1 MNKWVIVGIIFFVLI
16 VGVVGVYIW
25 QNKNVQNENLNSLNN
40 QEVSYYQLFSKIGDE
55 LKNKLENS

>member
-1 MNKWVIVGIIFFVLI
+1 MNKWVIVGIILFVLI

-40 QEVSYYQLFSKIGDE
+40 QEVNYYQLFSKIGDE